1 MSTATM
7 TRDERKEW
15 LEKRQTGIGGSDAA
29 AALGLSPYKSRRELW
44 REKTGAV
51 QETEPTPP
59 MLRGQHL
66 EHVAADLYEEETGRD
81 IRREPMRRHP
91 EHDFMLGN
99 PDRLILATGEVE
111 STGVLEIKCPGIRT
125 FGRIK
130 AHGMP
135 DHYTLQLMH
144 YLAVT
149 GHEWGSFAL
158 FNAERWQL
166 LHFDLERDEELI
178 DRLIAGEREFWSYVE
193 AGEPPPEEKDED
205 SPDISSP
212 DGEVTV
218 VDGSEWEGATEELME
233 ARELK
238 STAKDLE
245 SRAKK
250 RLKGMMEDAGAD
262 AVEVPG
268 RARIYWR
275 EQEGRTSWKKTA
287 QKMAADNDLDLDDY
301 RVVGSSYRRFRPHS
315 LNGEG

>member
-1 MSTATM
+1 M
-7 TRDERKEW
+7 TRDERREW
-15 LEKRQTGIGGSDAA
+15 LRERQTGIGGSDAA
-29 AALGLSPYKSRRELW
+29 AALDLSPYKSRRELW

-51 QETEPTPP
+51 REDEPTPP

-66 EHVAADLYEEETGRD
+66 EHVAADLYEEETGRR

-99 PDRLILATGEVE
+99 PDRLILATDGVD

-130 AHGMP
+130 ARGMP

-149 GHEWGSFAL
+149 GHQWGSFAL
-158 FNAERWQL
+158 FNAERWQM
-166 LHFDLERDEELI
+166 LHFDLERDEDLI
-178 DRLIAGEREFWSYVE
+178 ERLIAGEREFWSYVE
-193 AGEPPPEEKDED
+193 RGEEPPEEDGED
-205 SPDISSP
+205 GPDISSP

-218 VDGSEWEGATEELME
+218 VGGSEWEEATEELME

-250 RLKGMMEDAGAD
+250 RLKGMMEDAGTD

-287 QKMAADNDLDLDDY
+287 KKMAADNDLDLDDY